1 MLERFG
7 LGWWCWEL
15 VDGEGVRF
23 GSGLNLNV
31 GRFCI
36 GIIWEGIRCSKPGS
50 VSARRL
56 ASSILS
62 ESGWSISMFAILCAN

>member
-1 MLERFG
+1 M
-7 LGWWCWEL
+7 
-15 VDGEGVRF
+15 
-23 GSGLNLNV
+23 NV

-36 GIIWEGIRCSKPGS
+36 GIILEGSRLGVGWVWVVGVGGGVGVREGIRCSKSGS